1 VAIAVALVMT
11 PVAYNRQTGRREI
24 TESFVMLSTRLLLCS
39 MLPLAAGITIDF
51 ALIAGMMFDR
61 AVVVLLTA
69 VLFAIFLSLWFLL
82 PRVQALQ
89 RAFGG
94 SNASPVPRGK
104 PQQSGYDAP

>member
-51 ALIAGMMFDR
+51 ALIAGMMFD
-61 AVVVLLTA
+61 
-69 VLFAIFLSLWFLL
+69 
-82 PRVQALQ
+82 
-89 RAFGG
+89 
-94 SNASPVPRGK
+94 
-104 PQQSGYDAP
+104 